1 MRLGVN
7 GWRLHGISTGVGRYL
22 RNLLARWTPEARR
35 DRFDEVSLYTPTAI
49 DRELTTLP
57 DGVRERVL
65 RPATTMLLWENLR
78 FGPAADDDVL
88 FCPSYTRPFVARGA
102 TVVAIHDATSE
113 LFPQLY
119 SRTQPLYNRLYGWSG
134 RHATLVLTSTR
145 AARDD
150 IARSW
155 GVDPF
160 RIRVVPLAAADAF
173 GPVDDDAGTRAA
185 ALLGFSEPFFLFI
198 GKASG
203 RRRVPVLVDGFAAF
217 RETSGLPHH
226 LVLVGPQP
234 DERQEVAAGAAALDE
249 AVHHTGFVPD
259 ADLNVL
265 YNAAEAVV
273 CPSIY
278 ETVSLPMFEAQAA
291 GAPIVCIESRGARE
305 TTDGAA
311 LFLPALTTRELAGAL
326 GRLAGDAGLRAE
338 LREAGRV
345 SAGRFSWTRTAAE
358 TLDVCAEAA
367 ELADRRR

>member
-7 GWRLHGISTGVGRYL
+7 GWRLHGVSTGVGRYL
-22 RNLLARWTPEARR
+22 RNLLANWSPEARR
-35 DRFDEVSLYTPTAI
+35 GRFDTVSLYTPSAV

-57 DGVRERVL
+57 AGVRERVL
-65 RPATTMLLWENLR
+65 RPASTMLLWENLR
-78 FGPAADDDVL
+78 LGPVARDEVL
-88 FCPSYTRPFVARGA
+88 FCPSYTRPFVARGP
-102 TVVAIHDATSE
+102 TVVAIHDATSQ

-150 IARSW
+150 IAQSW
-155 GVDPF
+155 RVDPD

-173 GPVDDDAGTRAA
+173 RPVDDARTRAA
-185 ALLGFSEPFFLFI
+185 AFLGFSEPFFLFI

-203 RRRVPVLVDGFAAF
+203 RRRVPVLVDGFTAF
-217 RETSGLPHH
+217 REASGSLHR
-226 LVLVGPQP
+226 LVLVGPRP
-234 DERQEVAAGAAALDE
+234 DERGELSTGGIAAE
-249 AVHHTGFVPD
+249 AIHHTGFVPD
-259 ADLNVL
+259 DDLNVL
-265 YNAAEAVV
+265 YNAAAAVV

-311 LFLPALTTRELAGAL
+311 VFLPALTPSELAGAL
-326 GRLAGDAGLRAE
+326 GRLAADAGARAE
-338 LREAGRV
+338 LRAAGLV
-345 SAGRFSWTRTAAE
+345 SAGRFSWARTAAE
-358 TLDVCAEAA
+358 TLDVCVEAA
-367 ELADRRR
+367 ELADRRGR